1 MAFDGIVTKAI
12 ASELSSLVGARVDK
26 VFEPNKNSIIL
37 GIYKDGLNYAINS
50 CIDAQYCRIN
60 LTTHKFSNPQVAPN
74 FCMLLRKNLIGLK
87 LKDIITVDLE
97 RVVILEFEGFDE
109 LDDIIS
115 KKLVIELMGKHSNII
130 LLDDENIIIDSL
142 RHIKEVD
149 ENFRDILPHTKYY
162 FPTSNKLRFLE
173 VKNFEDFKNKIL
185 NFENNKNVKYASNKE
200 LNNMPNT
207 DILLDNNVL
216 NINNIATTISNTFNG
231 ISKNFIN
238 AIIKKLEI
246 TELNDDSFAKI
257 FNYINNIIENI
268 GTNNLSFE
276 TILNDKNIVK
286 DYFLVTNNSKNNYE
300 NSYNLSTKINNNLN
314 IKNNKNINSTTQ
326 FNLNFFIDDFYYNKE
341 ISEQFKNYRNTLLK
355 LILDTLKKYKKR
367 LYNIDAKLQECQ
379 DMDKYRL
386 YGELITSNL
395 YKIPNKNIDKIDVEN
410 YYENNKII
418 TIPLDK
424 RYLPSVN
431 AKRYFKKY
439 SKLKNA
445 LVIVTEQKKDTLKEL
460 DYIESVVYELENCT
474 TIDEVVSI
482 YDEISESEIFKEKTS
497 KVNSS
502 KKQKIKKSK
511 LTKNKEVS
519 FNPIKYNVDG
529 YTIFVGRNN
538 KENDYLTLKF
548 ANKNDLWFHT
558 KDFHGSHTILKID
571 NNKPYPSNEILVK
584 AAELAAKHSKARNS
598 SNVPVDYCEVKYVKK
613 PAGSK
618 PGMVIYK
625 NNKTIFVNPAK
636 N

>member
-12 ASELSSLVGARVDK
+12 SSELSALIGARVDK
-26 VFEPNKNSIIL
+26 VFEPNKNTIIL
-37 GIYKDGLNYAINS
+37 GIYKDALNYAINS
-50 CIDAQYCRIN
+50 CIDAQYCRVN

-87 LKDIITVDLE
+87 LKDVITVDLE

-142 RHIKEVD
+142 RHIKEID
-149 ENFRDILPHTKYY
+149 ENYRDILPHTKYS
-162 FPTSNKLRFLE
+162 FPTSDKSSFLE

-185 NFENNKNVKYASNKE
+185 KIIPIKDFKATSNIEINNDSN
-200 LNNMPNT
+200 LNNYNEF
-207 DILLDNNVL
+207 
-216 NINNIATTISNTFNG
+216 NINNIANIISNTFNG

-238 AIIKKLEI
+238 AIIKELEI
-246 TELNDDSFAKI
+246 NEINDKSLKKI
-257 FNYINNIIENI
+257 FNYINTIIENI
-268 GTNNLSFE
+268 GTNNLTFKK
-276 TILNDKNIVK
+276 IVNDKNIAK
-286 DYFLVTNNSKNNYE
+286 DYFLITADIEKKSIKSDILTN
-300 NSYNLSTKINNNLN
+300 NLSTKDIQNNP
-314 IKNNKNINSTTQ
+314 KDRKFS
-326 FNLNFFIDDFYYNKE
+326 FSLNFFIDDFYYNKE
-341 ISEQFKNYRNTLLK
+341 TSEQFKNYRNTLFR
-355 LILDTLKKYKKR
+355 LILGTLKKYKKR

-395 YKIPNKNIDKIDVEN
+395 YKIPNKNIDSINVEN
-410 YYENNKII
+410 YYENNKIMS
-418 TIPLDK
+418 IPLDK
-424 RYLPSVN
+424 KYLPSVN
-431 AKRYFKKY
+431 AKRYFKQY

-445 LVIVTEQKKDTLKEL
+445 LVVVTEQKKDTLK
-460 DYIESVVYELENCT
+460 DINYIESVVYELENCT
-474 TIDEVVSI
+474 TIDDVVSI
-482 YDEISESEIFKEKTS
+482 YDEISESEIFKEKTL

-519 FNPIKYNVDG
+519 FNPIKYNIDG
-529 YTIFVGRNN
+529 YTVLVGRNN

-571 NNKPYPSNEILVK
+571 NNKQYPNDNILVK
-584 AAELAAKHSKARNS
+584 VAEIATKHSKARNS

-613 PAGSK
+613 PNGSK

-625 NNKTIFVNPAK
+625 NNKTIFVNI
-636 N
+636 

>member
-12 ASELSSLVGARVDK
+12 SSELSALIGARVDK
-26 VFEPNKNSIIL
+26 VFEPNKNTIIL
-37 GIYKDGLNYAINS
+37 GIYKDALNYAINS
-50 CIDAQYCRIN
+50 CIDAQYCRVN

-87 LKDIITVDLE
+87 LKDVITVDLE

-142 RHIKEVD
+142 RHIKEID
-149 ENFRDILPHTKYY
+149 ENYRDILPHTKYS
-162 FPTSNKLRFLE
+162 FPTSDKSSFLE

-185 NFENNKNVKYASNKE
+185 KIIPIKDFKATSNIEINNDSN
-200 LNNMPNT
+200 LNNYNEF
-207 DILLDNNVL
+207 
-216 NINNIATTISNTFNG
+216 NINNIANIISNTFNG

-238 AIIKKLEI
+238 AIIKELEI
-246 TELNDDSFAKI
+246 NEINDKSLKKI
-257 FNYINNIIENI
+257 FNYINTIIENI
-268 GTNNLSFE
+268 GTNNLTFKK
-276 TILNDKNIVK
+276 IVNDKNIAK
-286 DYFLVTNNSKNNYE
+286 DYFLITADIEKKSIKSVISTN
-300 NSYNLSTKINNNLN
+300 NLSTKDIQNNPRDR
-314 IKNNKNINSTTQ
+314 KFS
-326 FNLNFFIDDFYYNKE
+326 FSLNFFIDDFYYNKE
-341 ISEQFKNYRNTLLK
+341 TSEQFKNYRNTLFR
-355 LILDTLKKYKKR
+355 LILGTLKKYKKR

-395 YKIPNKNIDKIDVEN
+395 YKIPNKNIDSINVEN
-410 YYENNKII
+410 YYENNKIMS
-418 TIPLDK
+418 IPLDK
-424 RYLPSVN
+424 KYLPSVN
-431 AKRYFKKY
+431 AKRYFKQY
-439 SKLKNA
+439 SKFKNA
-445 LVIVTEQKKDTLKEL
+445 LVVVAEQKKDTLK
-460 DYIESVVYELENCT
+460 DINYIESVVYELENCT
-474 TIDEVVSI
+474 TIDDVVSI
-482 YDEISESEIFKEKTS
+482 YDEISESEIFKEKTL

-519 FNPIKYNVDG
+519 FNPIKYNIDG
-529 YTIFVGRNN
+529 YTVLVGRNN

-571 NNKPYPSNEILVK
+571 NNKQYPNDNILVK
-584 AAELAAKHSKARNS
+584 VAEIATKHSKARNS

-613 PAGSK
+613 PNGSK

-625 NNKTIFVNPAK
+625 NNKTIFVNI
-636 N
+636 